1 MVLLKIISIGVV
13 AANMG
18 DYVRWVNAQ
27 TKDDNIRYFPIVH
40 VYQAEQK
47 FDELVVTTTAQT
59 NPEYFDIYVKLNGAY
74 NKAKREAKAT
84 A

>member
-18 DYVRWVNAQ
+18 DYIRWVESQ
-27 TKDDNIRYFPIVH
+27 STDSDRRYFPILNAFH
-40 VYQAEQK
+40 AKEKY
-47 FDELVVTTTAQT
+47 DEIVITTMAQT
-59 NPEYFDIYVKLNGAY
+59 NPNYFDIYVALNGAY